1 MPHQT
6 HERTAA
12 VSVTD
17 RPGRAAPRGRRAD
30 MSPGPARS
38 AVLRRSVQVTCSA
51 AAGFYV
57 FLYGLHEPVTA
68 LYALFTP
75 IALGLLSAIPGTG
88 RRQAWITLR
97 TLPFGLALVALG
109 TMLAQS
115 TAAAVAG
122 MLVAG
127 FLLSFSVVAGPR
139 AAGPAPGLQLLY
151 ILACFPPYAPETLG
165 GRLTGVAVG
174 VALLALCQAY
184 LLRGPPARSFRAL
197 LADALETGA
206 VAAAEPDRVPV
217 ATLRERSEG
226 MRLSRVAPGERPT
239 GPGRADRALGQAGAA
254 ARRILDQLA
263 SQSELSASE
272 GVPLGRDPASAA
284 LRARVADACA
294 GTAASL
300 RTGRP
305 PPSAGPLRE
314 EIQGFQADRI
324 RRSADPAER
333 AVDGRVLRGQAAVL
347 TLAESAWIAVTAVEV
362 AAAGRRRTPLSPRDL
377 FWYVDLPTSRLW
389 ARRIAGNAT
398 HRSVWF
404 QNAVRVACGLAVARL
419 VAGTLDL
426 AHGFWV
432 LLTVLTL
439 ARTTVGATWRA
450 VREAVTGNLVG
461 AVAAGALLIALGRHL
476 DAYAIL
482 LVPGMLVAFALGP
495 LLGVAWA
502 QGLFTLVVSLAFAQ
516 ITPTTWRLSEAR
528 LVDVVTGSVIGLLCG
543 LLAWPAGARK
553 EVRRTM
559 AGLLRSCGALVPATV
574 EALLDAPDADPC
586 APSTYPALHHLRLA
600 EAAYAQ
606 FRSEPPVAGEGVQAD
621 WHGVLVVAYHTVLG
635 AQRLPCFEV
644 PSADVPPEACAWAR
658 RTAVELTTDVERV
671 AVHLTKDRGPAP
683 GRRPCAPPLPRHHPG
698 LPTLVDLEVWLTAMD
713 HQLRRIEASLAGPP
727 SDHEGGGPSGTSG
740 ETG

>member
-1 MPHQT
+1 M
-6 HERTAA
+6 R
-12 VSVTD
+12 S
-17 RPGRAAPRGRRAD
+17 
-30 MSPGPARS
+30 GPACS

-51 AAGFYV
+51 SVGFYV
-57 FLYGLHEPVTA
+57 FLYGLHQPVAA

-75 IALGLLSAIPGTG
+75 IAFGLLSTIPGSGT
-88 RRQAWITLR
+88 RQACVTLR

-109 TMLAQS
+109 TALAQS

-122 MLVAG
+122 MLVVG
-127 FLLSFSVVAGPR
+127 FLLTFSVVAGPR

-174 VALLALCQAY
+174 VVLLALCHAY
-184 LLRGPPARSFRAL
+184 LLRGPPAISFRDL

-206 VAAAEPDRVPV
+206 VAVAESDRVPV
-217 ATLRERSEG
+217 ATLRELSEG
-226 MRLSRVAPGERPT
+226 MRLSRVAPAERPT
-239 GPGRADRALGQAGAA
+239 GPGRGDRALGQAGAA

-272 GVPLGRDPASAA
+272 GVPLGTDPASAV
-284 LRARVADACA
+284 LRARVAGTCA
-294 GTAASL
+294 DMAAAL

-305 PPSAGPLRE
+305 PPPADPLRK
-314 EIQGFQADRI
+314 EIQRFQADRI
-324 RRSADPAER
+324 RRAADPGEQG
-333 AVDGRVLRGQAAVL
+333 VDSRVLRRQAAVL
-347 TLAESAWIAVTAVEV
+347 TLAESAWIAVSAVGV
-362 AAAGRRRTPLSPRDL
+362 AAAGRRGAPLSPRDL
-377 FWYVDLPTSRLW
+377 FWYVDLSTASLW
-389 ARRIAGNAT
+389 WHRIAGNAT

-450 VREAVTGNLVG
+450 VREAVVGNLVG
-461 AVAAGALLIALGRHL
+461 AVAAGALLIAVGRHL
-476 DAYAIL
+476 DAYAVL
-482 LVPGMLVAFALGP
+482 LVPGMLIAFALGP
-495 LLGVAWA
+495 RLGVAYA
-502 QGLFTLVVSLAFAQ
+502 QGLFTLVVALAFAQ

-543 LLAWPAGARK
+543 LLAWPAGARR

-559 AGLLRSCGALVPATV
+559 ASLLRSCGALVPATV
-574 EALLDAPDADPC
+574 EALLDAPGADPC
-586 APSTYPALHHLRLA
+586 APPTRPTLHHLRLA

-606 FRSEPPVAGEGVQAD
+606 FRSEPPAAWEGVQAD

-644 PSADVPPEACAWAR
+644 PPAEVPPDACAWAR
-658 RTAVELTTDVERV
+658 RTAAELTADV
-671 AVHLTKDRGPAP
+671 DRIALHFTTEKRPAP

-713 HQLRRIEASLAGPP
+713 HQLRRIEASIAVRP
-727 SDHEGGGPSGTSG
+727 
-740 ETG
+740 

>member
-1 MPHQT
+1 M
-6 HERTAA
+6 
-12 VSVTD
+12 
-17 RPGRAAPRGRRAD
+17 RPGPVG
-30 MSPGPARS
+30 S
-38 AVLRRSVQVTCSA
+38 AVVRRSVQVTCSA
-51 AAGFYV
+51 SVGFYV
-57 FLYGLHEPVTA
+57 FLYGLHQPVAA

-75 IALGLLSAIPGTG
+75 IALGLLSTIPGTG
-88 RRQAWITLR
+88 PRQACITLR

-109 TMLAQS
+109 TALAQS

-122 MLVAG
+122 MLVVG
-127 FLLSFSVVAGPR
+127 FLLTFSVVAGPR

-151 ILACFPPYAPETLG
+151 ILACFPPYAPETLA

-174 VALLALCQAY
+174 VALLALCHAY
-184 LLRGPPARSFRAL
+184 LLRGPPAVGFRHL

-206 VAAAEPDRVPV
+206 AAAAAPDGVPV
-217 ATLRERSEG
+217 ATLRELSEG

-239 GPGRADRALGQAGAA
+239 GPGRGDRALGQAGAA

-272 GVPLGRDPASAA
+272 GVPLGTDPASAV
-284 LRARVADACA
+284 LRARVAGTCA
-294 GTAASL
+294 DMASAL

-305 PPSAGPLRE
+305 PPPADLLRE
-314 EIQGFQADRI
+314 EIQRFQADRI
-324 RRSADPAER
+324 RRAADPGEQG
-333 AVDGRVLRGQAAVL
+333 VDSRVLRRQAAVL
-347 TLAESAWIAVTAVEV
+347 TLAESAWIAVTAVGV
-362 AAAGRRRTPLSPRDL
+362 AAAGRRGPPLSPRDL
-377 FWYVDLPTSRLW
+377 FWYVDLPTASLW
-389 ARRIAGNAT
+389 GRRIAGNAT

-404 QNAVRVACGLAVARL
+404 QNAVRVACGLAFARL

-450 VREAVTGNLVG
+450 VREAVAGNLVG
-461 AVAAGALLIALGRHL
+461 AVAAGVLLIAVGRHL
-476 DAYAIL
+476 DACAVL

-495 LLGVAWA
+495 RLGVAWA

-543 LLAWPAGARK
+543 LLAWPAGARR

-559 AGLLRSCGALVPATV
+559 ASLLRSCGALVPATV
-574 EALLDAPDADPC
+574 EALLEAPGADPC
-586 APSTYPALHHLRLA
+586 APPTLPTLHHLRLA

-606 FRSEPPVAGEGVQAD
+606 FRSEPPAAWEGAQAD

-635 AQRLPCFEV
+635 AQRLPCFEA
-644 PSADVPPEACAWAR
+644 PLADVPPDACAWAR
-658 RTAVELTTDVERV
+658 RTAAELTADV
-671 AVHLTKDRGPAP
+671 DRIALRFTTEGCPAP
-683 GRRPCAPPLPRHHPG
+683 GRRPCAPPLPWHHPG

-713 HQLRRIEASLAGPP
+713 HQLRRIEASLAVRP
-727 SDHEGGGPSGTSG
+727 
-740 ETG
+740 

>member
-1 MPHQT
+1 M
-6 HERTAA
+6 R
-12 VSVTD
+12 SG
-17 RPGRAAPRGRRAD
+17 PGG
-30 MSPGPARS
+30 S
-38 AVLRRSVQVTCSA
+38 AIVRRSVQVTCSA
-51 AAGFYV
+51 AVGFYV
-57 FLYGLHEPVTA
+57 FLYGLHEPLAA
-68 LYALFTP
+68 LYALFAP
-75 IALGLLSAIPGTG
+75 IALGLLSSIPGTG
-88 RRQAWITLR
+88 RQQACVTLR

-109 TMLAQS
+109 TALAQS

-122 MLVAG
+122 MLVVG
-127 FLLSFSVVAGPR
+127 FLLTFSVVAGPR

-151 ILACFPPYAPETLG
+151 ILACFPPYAPQTLG

-174 VALLALCQAY
+174 VVLLALCQTY
-184 LLRGPPARSFRAL
+184 LLRGPPDRTFRDL
-197 LADALETGA
+197 LADALETAA

-217 ATLRERSEG
+217 ARLRALSEG

-239 GPGRADRALGQAGAA
+239 GPGRGDRALGQAGGA

-272 GVPLGRDPASAA
+272 GVPLGTDPASAV
-284 LRARVADACA
+284 LRARVADICA
-294 GTAASL
+294 DLAGAL

-305 PPSAGPLRE
+305 PPSADLLRK
-314 EIQGFQADRI
+314 EIERFQAARI
-324 RRSADPAER
+324 RRAADPGEQD
-333 AVDGRVLRGQAAVL
+333 VDSRVLRRQAAVL
-347 TLAESAWIAVTAVEV
+347 TLAESAWIVVTAVGV
-362 AAAGRRRTPLSPRDL
+362 AAAGHRGPPLSPRDL
-377 FWYVDLPTSRLW
+377 FWYVDLSTASLW
-389 ARRIAGNAT
+389 TRRIVGNAT

-450 VREAVTGNLVG
+450 VREAVLGNLVG
-461 AVAAGALLIALGRHL
+461 AVAAGALLIAVGRHL
-476 DAYAIL
+476 DAYAVL
-482 LVPGMLVAFALGP
+482 LVPGMLIAFDLGP
-495 LLGVAWA
+495 RLGVAYA
-502 QGLFTLVVSLAFAQ
+502 QGLFTLVVALAFAQ
-516 ITPTTWRLSEAR
+516 IAPTTWRLSEAR

-543 LLAWPAGARK
+543 LLAWPAGARR

-559 AGLLRSCGALVPATV
+559 ASLLRSCGALVPATV
-574 EALLDAPDADPC
+574 DALLEAPGADPC
-586 APSTYPALHHLRLA
+586 APSTSRTLHHLRLA

-606 FRSEPPVAGEGVQAD
+606 FRSEPPTAREDVQAD

-644 PSADVPPEACAWAR
+644 PTTDVPPDARAWAR
-658 RTAVELTTDVERV
+658 RTAAELTTDV
-671 AVHLTKDRGPAP
+671 DRIALRFTTEQTPAP

-713 HQLRRIEASLAGPP
+713 HQLRRIETSLTAKPGSREAVKP
-727 SDHEGGGPSGTSG
+727 
-740 ETG
+740 